1 MPPGSSPQPEKATRF
16 DLLIVAARRGSG
28 QHRDE
33 AGNGK
38 TIGEETMRAARMPVG
53 IITAAA
59 LLAGFASTAAQAQ
72 LMIIGN
78 DQKPGLDAQ
87 RKPTMG
93 AMGKD
98 SLTVVDMS
106 NPAALRI
113 VATIP
118 LDNTVIGPPT
128 NLAITPSRDIA
139 LVANSIN
146 TVPKG
151 STYAPVPDDRLF
163 VIDLTASPPKLVDTL
178 HIGKQPS
185 GMAIAPNGKLALV
198 ANRADGTISV
208 LSIDGKTVK
217 LVGSVTVGAAA
228 DSVSAVAITPDGK
241 HALVAKAG
249 GNAVALL
256 TIDGD
261 KVTYDKRDLP
271 TGLFPYNVVISP
283 DGKIALTVDNGN
295 HGTSDGNAKSVG
307 VIDLTANPVRVIN
320 HVTVGDSPEGLAI
333 SPNGN
338 IAVAIEAQGSNQPTS
353 TWFYHKGGTVSVL
366 KIDGTNVT
374 KINDITVG
382 QLPEGVVFS
391 ADGSYIYVGNF
402 LDSDLSILKVQ
413 GDNVTLA
420 GSLKLPGQPAS
431 MRGGPQ

>member
-1 MPPGSSPQPEKATRF
+1 MVSTGLGS
-16 DLLIVAARRGSG
+16 
-28 QHRDE
+28 
-33 AGNGK
+33 
-38 TIGEETMRAARMPVG
+38 
-53 IITAAA
+53 
-59 LLAGFASTAAQAQ
+59 ASAQAQ

-93 AMGKD
+93 GLGKD
-98 SLTVVDMS
+98 TLSIVDMS
-106 NPAALRI
+106 NPAAPRI

-146 TVPKG
+146 AQPKG
-151 STYAPVPDDRLF
+151 DTFEPVPDDRLF
-163 VIDLTASPPKLVDTL
+163 VIDLTASPPAVSDTL

-198 ANRADGTISV
+198 ANRADGTVSV

-217 LVGSVTVGAAA
+217 LIGSVSVGTAA
-228 DSVSAVAITPDGK
+228 DSVSAVAIMPDGK
-241 HALVAKAG
+241 RALAAKAG

-271 TGLFPYNVVISP
+271 TGLFPYNVVVSP
-283 DGKIALTVDNGN
+283 DGKIALTADNGN
-295 HGTSDGNAKSVG
+295 HGTSDGNDKSIG
-307 VIDLTANPVRVIN
+307 VIDLTADPVRVIN
-320 HVTVGDSPEGLAI
+320 HVTVGDSPEGLTI
-333 SPNGN
+333 SPKGT
-338 IAVAIEAQGSNQPTS
+338 IAVSIEARGSNQPTS
-353 TWFYHKGGTVSVL
+353 SWFYHKGGAVSVL
-366 KIDGTNVT
+366 RIDGTKLT
-374 KINDITVG
+374 KINEITVG
-382 QLPEGVVFS
+382 QLPEGAVFS
-391 ADGSYIYVGNF
+391 ADGSHIYVGNF
-402 LDSDLSILKVQ
+402 LDSDLSVLSVQ
-413 GDNVTLA
+413 GDTVTDT
-420 GSLKLPGQPAS
+420 GKNFKLPGQPAS